1 MGRRAACGYRQET
14 QVEGAWV
21 AAPQVPR
28 PGAGTAALDG
38 DPHLARGAAP
48 VDVQSDVVGAGPVGL
63 FLGLKI
69 AQQGIKT
76 IVIDKEAEIIKSP
89 RATAY
94 RSIVHSNLVTF
105 PSS

>member
-1 MGRRAACGYRQET
+1 MSTITTTLDQT
-14 QVEGAWV
+14 
-21 AAPQVPR
+21 PQAKV
-28 PGAGTAALDG
+28 LI
-38 DPHLARGAAP
+38 
-48 VDVQSDVVGAGPVGL
+48 VGAGPVGL